1 MPTAFNDVHTIPLI
15 RVKAF
20 LLTCGDSLALV
31 DTGRSEE
38 DAETILEYVK
48 SLNKSPR
55 DVEICL
61 ITHRHRD
68 HIGGLSRLKK
78 ECGFKVASHREDAQA
93 IEEIT
98 SVPVDITLDDGQMLP
113 YCEGIKVV
121 HIPGHTPG
129 NICLFLMTKGTMI
142 AGDTLFVLDGELSPP
157 PDRYCEDPAM
167 AKRGLRKL
175 LKLDFDALL
184 VSHGD
189 DILENGRAELKR
201 LLGKLGY

>member
-1 MPTAFNDVHTIPLI
+1 MPTAFEDIHTIPLTN
-15 RVKAF
+15 VKAF
-20 LLTCGDSLALV
+20 ILACGESLALV

-38 DAETILEYVK
+38 DAKKILEYIR
-48 SLNKSPR
+48 SLNRSPR

-68 HIGGLSRLKK
+68 HIGGLSKLKE
-78 ECGFKVASHREDAQA
+78 ECGFKVASHRGDASD

-98 SVPVDITLDDGQMLP
+98 GISVDVLLDDGQILQ
-113 YCEGIKVV
+113 YCGGTKVV
-121 HIPGHTPG
+121 HVPGHTSG
-129 NICLFLMTKGTMI
+129 NICLLLMTKGAII
-142 AGDTLFVLDGELSPP
+142 AGDTLFVLNGELSPP
-157 PDRYCEDPAM
+157 PDRYCEDPEM
-167 AKRGLRKL
+167 AKRGLRRL

-201 LLGKLGY
+201 LLDELGY